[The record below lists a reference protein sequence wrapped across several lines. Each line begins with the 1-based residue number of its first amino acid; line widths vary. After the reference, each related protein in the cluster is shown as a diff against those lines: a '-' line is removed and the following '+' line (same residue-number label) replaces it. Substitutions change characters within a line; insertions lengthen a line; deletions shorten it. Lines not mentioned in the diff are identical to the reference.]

1 MSSSV
6 VCCTDPEVLTVE
18 GSWCVDDLSTSG
30 VVVVEESV
38 VRSVVG
44 WVENSE
50 KVNQIR
56 HYYTIEEV
64 YYRFIEK
71 IMIIIIILKKI
82 PFLILN
88 SL

>member
-6 VCCTDPEVLTVE
+6 VGATDPEVLAVE
-18 GSWCVDDLSTSG
+18 GGWCIVDLSTSG

-44 WVENSE
+44 WVKTSE

-56 HYYTIEEV
+56 HYYTIDKV
-64 YYRFIEK
+64 CYR
-71 IMIIIIILKKI
+71 
-82 PFLILN
+82 
-88 SL
+88 